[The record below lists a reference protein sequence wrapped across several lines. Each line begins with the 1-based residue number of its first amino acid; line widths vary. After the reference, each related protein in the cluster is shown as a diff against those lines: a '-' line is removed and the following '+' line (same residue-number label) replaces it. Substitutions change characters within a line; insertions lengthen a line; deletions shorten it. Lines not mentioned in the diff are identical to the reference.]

1 MELGTPNKWQKEM
14 ISHGFDPLD
23 QDEPVQSLV
32 EFCERIETIEGME
45 AECSPI
51 HQSTKNNDKKATK
64 SISTSNKRT
73 KRYAEGD
80 TGYDPN
86 KICSLHGPGHNNNE
100 CKVLKSIGADMKAQ
114 KEQGRGSSTDYKKR
128 RDYSFAAKNKTT
140 EKQLKALI
148 QEQMLAAFQSATKSA
163 NTKKRKVT
171 LAALQKKD
179 PPVDESDDSDDDDN
193 SNTCAA
199 FQQKLENLSVEDDD
213 LDLDLD
219 LDFSE

>member
-45 AECSPI
+45 AERSPN
-51 HQSTKNNDKKATK
+51 HQSNKNSDKKVTK
-64 SISTSNKRT
+64 SILTSNNRT
-73 KRYAEGD
+73 KRYAEGN

-86 KICSLHGPGHNNNE
+86 KICSLHGPGHSNNE

-128 RDYSFAAKNKTT
+128 RDYSFAAKKTT

-171 LAALQKKD
+171 LATLQKKD

-199 FQQKLENLSVEDDD
+199 FQQKLENLSVDDDD